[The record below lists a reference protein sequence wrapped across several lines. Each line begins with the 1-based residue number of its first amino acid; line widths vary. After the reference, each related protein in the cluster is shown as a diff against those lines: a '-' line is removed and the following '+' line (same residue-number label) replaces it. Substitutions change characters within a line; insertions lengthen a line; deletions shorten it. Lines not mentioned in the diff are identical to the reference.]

1 MKIRIQKCQEEDEVR
16 IHEIWARDDDF
27 NEETMKST
35 DKECG
40 RIIVLA
46 GIFMKMFPRFKEVT
60 VSTDLTED
68 D

>member
-1 MKIRIQKCQEEDEVR
+1 MKIKIQKYQNEVR
-16 IHEIWARDDDF
+16 IHEIWTRGDYF
-27 NEETMKST
+27 NEETMKSI

-60 VSTDLTED
+60 DSTDPTED